1 MKQGEEGEDSER
13 IGIKAN
19 AVSLQKLW
27 KKQKKAEGDKMTVEE
42 YVSLMMDA
50 AVDAKLVPA

>member
-1 MKQGEEGEDSER
+1 MRTVKEQESR
-13 IGIKAN
+13 RTL
-19 AVSLQKLW
+19 SLQKLW